1 MSHNPT
7 SQHQAAARDFALLWA
22 GRGDEKQDTSRF
34 WIGLLGKVCQHPQ
47 PENAIEFEKR
57 VKLTHT
63 SFIDAYIPATH
74 VLIEQKSIDIDLTKA
89 YAQSDGASLT

>member
-1 MSHNPT
+1 MPSST
-7 SQHQAAARDFALLWA
+7 DIQRRAAARDFAIQWKD
-22 GRGDEKQDTSRF
+22 RGDEKQETQRY
-34 WIGLLGKVCQHPQ
+34 WISLLGDVLGTPQ
-47 PENAIEFEKR
+47 PANAIEFEKR